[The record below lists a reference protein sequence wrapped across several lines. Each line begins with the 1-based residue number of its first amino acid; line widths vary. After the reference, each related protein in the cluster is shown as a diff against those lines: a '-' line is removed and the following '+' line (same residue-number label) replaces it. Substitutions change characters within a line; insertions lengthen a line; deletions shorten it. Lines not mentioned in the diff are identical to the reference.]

1 MEDICWL
8 RDDVSLGGNSKGE
21 IRPCL
26 SIRMDKTVLSFQI
39 SFFRSGFLLQ
49 CSRKAKLQVMK
60 SVDKKTLNL
69 KISGQHSKRPLGGM
83 ISEP

>member
-1 MEDICWL
+1 MKKGCLTIKHTRDMENIRWF

-39 SFFRSGFLLQ
+39 SFFFDQDFCCSVADRRS
-49 CSRKAKLQVMK
+49 CK
-60 SVDKKTLNL
+60 S
-69 KISGQHSKRPLGGM
+69 
-83 ISEP
+83 